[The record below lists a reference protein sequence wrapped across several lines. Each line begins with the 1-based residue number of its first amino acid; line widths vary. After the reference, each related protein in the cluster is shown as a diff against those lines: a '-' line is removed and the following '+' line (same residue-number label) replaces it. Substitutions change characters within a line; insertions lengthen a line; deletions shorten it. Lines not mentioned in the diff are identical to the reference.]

1 VIFDRIREVRGKS
14 PDITADMVNISVN
27 QTLSRTLLTFFT
39 VFIVVVCLYALG
51 GQGIHGFA
59 FAMLIGLLTGTYS
72 TVFIATPFVLWL
84 AGKRIEDKRLP
95 SASVPEKSLR

>member
-1 VIFDRIREVRGKS
+1 MTI
-14 PDITADMVNISVN
+14 
-27 QTLSRTLLTFFT
+27 FT

-59 FAMLIGLLTGTYS
+59 FAMLVGLLAGTYS

-84 AGKRIEDKRLP
+84 SGKSIEGKQPTKTVARNT
-95 SASVPEKSLR
+95 R